1 MNKLIIVYLLII
13 LSCKS
18 TKEMAK
24 NSELKIGDSIPSFTL
39 QNQNGDNFS
48 IDKIVGNKNI
58 VIYFYPKDET
68 TVCTKEACSFR
79 DSYED
84 FKELGCEVIGIS
96 SDDVE
101 SHKNFAE
108 NHNLPF
114 ILLSDV
120 DKKVRKLFGVPN
132 DMFGMLPGRYT
143 YVINKKGK
151 IILVFNS
158 ALNAQKHIDEALK
171 ILK

>member
-1 MNKLIIVYLLII
+1 
-13 LSCKS
+13 
-18 TKEMAK
+18 MAK